1 MNKEEAIKQ
10 FSNPSIV
17 YERAKQLFGKSVQI
31 KLSTRLDKKYMIYIN
46 GKWVHFGQMGAMDY
60 TYHLNKQRL
69 YRFQQRNRKWLE
81 QPYDTPGFLSFV
93 LLW

>member
-1 MNKEEAIKQ
+1 
-10 FSNPSIV
+10 
-17 YERAKQLFGKSVQI
+17 
-31 KLSTRLDKKYMIYIN
+31 MIYIN
-46 GKWVHFGQMGAMDY
+46 GKLIHFGQMGAMDY